1 MYWRDVSDIL
11 NFCKKKCCIKFY
23 FADLVSKGVSP
34 AGPADQICK
43 VEFDGLPNRGQAD
56 KAFGDIDSDGNS
68 ENSERK
74 EPFAYL
80 HRGP

>member
-1 MYWRDVSDIL
+1 MENIDQMTSLFKTLYSP
-11 NFCKKKCCIKFY
+11 FY
-23 FADLVSKGVSP
+23 FADLVSKGVSQ

-56 KAFGDIDSDGNS
+56 KAFGDIDGDGNS